1 MRLGIRVVPEF
12 DNPGHTRSIG
22 MDPYF
27 NEIVRCFND
36 VDKYTVPGAYKINGA
51 PHTSTLD
58 PSYEKTYELLTGIFK
73 EMNNLFPDSL
83 IHLGGDEVD
92 TACFD
97 ENPNLKLWMTK
108 HNIPDY

>member
-1 MRLGIRVVPEF
+1 MRLAIRIVPEF

-27 NEIVRCFND
+27 REIVRCFND
-36 VDKYTVPGAYKINGA
+36 VDGYTVPGAYRIEGV

-58 PSYEKTYELLTGIFK
+58 PSYEKTYELLSGVFK
-73 EMNNLFPDSL
+73 EMGTLFPDSL

-92 TACFD
+92 TTCFD
-97 ENPNLKLWMTK
+97 ENPNLKTWMTQ
-108 HNIPDY
+108 